1 MSEAWRTLYTHRQS
15 VMNFSGTL
23 RARGILLGPTT
34 LTKLIPKLVVTIIY
48 PLSDSQR
55 FQYVRK
61 TKQTFPTEPLT
72 SLKKKSEYSVGNH
85 CNSHFTINESAND

>member
-1 MSEAWRTLYTHRQS
+1 MENFVHTQS

-61 TKQTFPTEPLT
+61 PKQTFPTEPLT
-72 SLKKKSEYSVGNH
+72 SFKSEYSVGNH
-85 CNSHFTINESAND
+85 SNSHFTINESADD

>member
-15 VMNFSGTL
+15 VMNFSDTL

-34 LTKLIPKLVVTIIY
+34 LTKLIPKLVVTVIY

-72 SLKKKSEYSVGNH
+72 SLKREVN
-85 CNSHFTINESAND
+85 TLSATTATVISQ